1 MFKKMKTKMFIILFN
16 LIILSSKSS
25 VSLNSSEINGNLEA
39 GLILIQGDFISSVNY
54 NQFSNQLQ
62 SKFPGKLWLAIPEFD
77 QSSPKLDQMTNQLN
91 LAFENLKQSGCNLNM
106 PFFFVGHSSGG
117 IILQEYILDANNRN
131 SLPVKVAGIIL
142 EGSYVERKNRDKLTD
157 PNLPNILT
165 IGGELDGVNRITRM
179 TEAYYFDMKNPRF
192 TNFEIIT
199 LIVEGMNHY
208 QFAGEG
214 QPPFLVKQ
222 NDIQAEISDSDA
234 RDKITSLLI
243 SFMKISMNQADSTD
257 KALIQTQLTYTSSIL
272 SPLVDALTLEGYYY
286 FLPPCYKTSDN
297 KSCTMGTKWSQTS
310 QQIMGSLNYT
320 IRNIDLFFPA
330 SQVLPDPLPHILN
343 NCFSPFVDNC
353 ILNTTTVSE
362 AVYNEQVENDSS
374 LEPLAATEIK
384 SKLSSRQSILFA
396 ATGIKYDFKV
406 TDGGNL
412 CGDINN
418 EALKY
423 AFKTAPKATLSRYN
437 TIGRK
442 LTIGADIDMSNF
454 GPLWIWKSMVSNF

>member
-1 MFKKMKTKMFIILFN
+1 VN
-16 LIILSSKSS
+16 NVES
-25 VSLNSSEINGNLEA
+25 GLEA
-39 GLILIQGDFISSVNY
+39 GVILIQGALIDSANY
-54 NQFSNQLQ
+54 KQFGLQLQ
-62 SKFPGKLWLAIPEFD
+62 SKFPGKLWVSMPQFPLSTPEPLLIS
-77 QSSPKLDQMTNQLN
+77 QEINS
-91 LAFENLKQSGCNLNM
+91 AFNSLKQAGCNLNKNM
-106 PFFFVGHSSGG
+106 PFFFVGHSLGG
-117 IILQEYILDANNRN
+117 IILQDYILDANNRN

-234 RDKITSLLI
+234 RDKITSLLL
-243 SFMKISMNQADSTD
+243 SFMKISMNQADAID
-257 KALIQTQLTYTSSIL
+257 KSLIQAQLTYTSSIL
-272 SPLVDALTLEGYYY
+272 GPLVDALTLEGYYY

-297 KSCTMGTKWSQTS
+297 KSCTMGTKCSQTS

-320 IRNIDLFFPA
+320 IQSTDLFFPA
-330 SQVLPDPLPHILN
+330 DQIIPDPLPRILN
-343 NCFSPFVDNC
+343 NCYKPPVANC
-353 ILNTTTVSE
+353 ILDTETVSE
-362 AVYNEQVENDSS
+362 AVYDNGNTYDVSS
-374 LEPLAATEIK
+374 GPIAATEIK

-396 ATGIKYDFKV
+396 ATGIFFKIKYF
-406 TDGGNL
+406 
-412 CGDINN
+412 
-418 EALKY
+418 
-423 AFKTAPKATLSRYN
+423 
-437 TIGRK
+437 
-442 LTIGADIDMSNF
+442 
-454 GPLWIWKSMVSNF
+454 

>member
-1 MFKKMKTKMFIILFN
+1 MFIILFN
-16 LIILSSKSS
+16 LIILSTASS
-25 VSLNSSEINGNLEA
+25 LSLNPFKLNGNLEA

-91 LAFENLKQSGCNLNM
+91 LAFENLKQAGCNLNKNM
-106 PFFFVGHSSGG
+106 PFFFVGHSLGG

-234 RDKITSLLI
+234 RDKITSLLL

-320 IRNIDLFFPA
+320 VQSTDLFFPA
-330 SQVLPDPLPHILN
+330 DQLIPDPLPRILN
-343 NCFSPFVDNC
+343 NCYKPPVENC
-353 ILNTTTVSE
+353 ILDTETVSE
-362 AVYNEQVENDSS
+362 AVYDNGNTFDVS
-374 LEPLAATEIK
+374 LGPIAATEIK

>member
-1 MFKKMKTKMFIILFN
+1 MKMFLFLILN
-16 LIILSSKSS
+16 LIVICSSTYVLKPVKNVES
-25 VSLNSSEINGNLEA
+25 GLEA
-39 GLILIQGDFISSVNY
+39 GVILIQGALIDSVNY
-54 NQFSNQLQ
+54 KQFGLQLQ
-62 SKFPGKLWLAIPEFD
+62 SKFPGKLWVSMPQFPLSTPEPLLIS
-77 QSSPKLDQMTNQLN
+77 QEINS
-91 LAFENLKQSGCNLNM
+91 AFNSLKQAGCNLNKNM
-106 PFFFVGHSSGG
+106 PFFFVGHSLGG

-179 TEAYYFDMKNPRF
+179 AEAYYFDMKNPRF
-192 TNFEIIT
+192 SNFEIIT

-234 RDKITSLLI
+234 RDKITSLLL

-330 SQVLPDPLPHILN
+330 SQVMPDPLPHILN

-353 ILNTTTVSE
+353 ILNTSTVSE

-374 LEPLAATEIK
+374 LEPIAATEIK